1 VKPPTS
7 VFLAR
12 KGYRLRRAM
21 DAARFLPIV
30 GGFLFFLPLLWPGG
44 YTGQGVIYLFSIWA
58 ILIVVSAA
66 LSRMLSY
73 PSGNNADGSD
83 EGSQ

>member
-1 VKPPTS
+1 
-7 VFLAR
+7 
-12 KGYRLRRAM
+12 
-21 DAARFLPIV
+21 
-30 GGFLFFLPLLWPGG
+30 
-44 YTGQGVIYLFSIWA
+44 VIYLFSIWA